1 MKTKSPLHTRF
12 KKKKQTLQES
22 MIGVK
27 PKGPQQAFADDRP
40 AAVSLLRIYA
50 WFPPVTRQPRST
62 FVPGRE

>member
-1 MKTKSPLHTRF
+1 
-12 KKKKQTLQES
+12 